1 MVVLVLGVIKV
12 WNGGCWLSDWSIL
25 PFFLFFFCY
34 LNFEIWN
41 LNFDLY
47 FFKFWFLFFYLWTY
61 NPCLKYNVY
70 EILFELVVDS
80 WDVGFSVAFG
90 GFLLIYDCCAE
101 FGWLIIYACILN
113 SDCFVQMS
121 ILKTENWLNWTKSNS
136 VRFGSV
142 RLTYK
147 KWTNWLIFCINWL
160 AQFNWFFIQNRTE
173 TNRKYPYAAYHLALH
188 VSNCFPS

>member
-1 MVVLVLGVIKV
+1 MK
-12 WNGGCWLSDWSIL
+12 
-25 PFFLFFFCY
+25 
-34 LNFEIWN
+34 FEIWN

-80 WDVGFSVAFG
+80 WDVGFSDAFG

-101 FGWLIIYACILN
+101 FGWFIIYACILN

-121 ILKTENWLNWTKSNS
+121 ILKTENWPNWTKSNS

-142 RLTYK
+142 DLQKMNRLIDILYQLIGSIQ
-147 KWTNWLIFCINWL
+147 LIFHL
-160 AQFNWFFIQNRTE
+160 KPNRNQSQIPLRCLPLGFARKQMLSKLDRSE
-173 TNRKYPYAAYHLALH
+173 TTTYI
-188 VSNCFPS
+188 